1 MDSWSWILILSGYV
15 AEWNLVNEDGVMKL
29 RQSWTV
35 KTFAKGLEF
44 FRIVAVLA
52 KNEGI
57 MLFFPFIDEIYIFVF
72 HVLGIPGSK
81 VTIPP

>member
-1 MDSWSWILILSGYV
+1 M
-15 AEWNLVNEDGVMKL
+15 VNEDGVMKL